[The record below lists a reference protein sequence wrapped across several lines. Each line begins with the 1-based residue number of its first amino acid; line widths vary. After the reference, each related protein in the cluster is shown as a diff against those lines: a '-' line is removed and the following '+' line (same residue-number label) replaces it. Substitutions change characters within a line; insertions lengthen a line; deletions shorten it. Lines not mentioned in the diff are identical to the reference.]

1 MAKATTSIRRQLILM
16 VATVLIVIN
25 VVALW
30 SAHIYANRAAKES
43 YDRLL
48 YGSALQMAENI
59 NILDSNFFIDLPVSA
74 FETLA
79 LSTSDRAFYSII
91 NGQYRVLTG
100 YKDLPNIPFTQL
112 LQQSSEKEKFI
123 PIYYEAMYRGETVRF
138 VALGKRLLEADSVN
152 DVFIIVGQT
161 LDARRAAATEIS
173 QMALQFVTLFFFI
186 TLLLLLF
193 VIWRVLQPL
202 QAIKQAITERSPQ
215 ELSPLEANVPSEIAP
230 LLKSI
235 NYFMAQLDNTLSR
248 LKRFTAEAAHQI
260 RTPLAGLN
268 SQAQNALDETDEV
281 LRQKQLQHIL
291 ESSNVLTNTVNQ
303 LLSRATLTHRYQSHP
318 FSPVSLDHVT
328 KETCRELAVWALE
341 QQVEIEYLGDI
352 QVTINGDEFALK
364 QMLQNIIENAIKYS
378 PKGSVVEV
386 ELMVMDELSE
396 TSVVLQ
402 IRDQGIGV
410 PDQDKEH
417 IFEYFYRSPDNFASG
432 SGIGLSI
439 AKEVAEHHDAR
450 FHLKDNQPTGLIVE
464 VIFPQRKGLSY
475 ES

>member
-1 MAKATTSIRRQLILM
+1 MAKATASIRRQLIIM
-16 VATVLIVIN
+16 VAMVLIVIN
-25 VVALW
+25 AVALW
-30 SAHIYANRAAKES
+30 SAHIYANRASEES

-59 NILDSNFFIDLPVSA
+59 NILDSQVFIDLPVSA

-79 LSTSDRAFYSII
+79 LSNSDRAFYAIM
-91 NGQYRVLTG
+91 NGQYQVLTG
-100 YKDLPNIPFTQL
+100 YNDLPNIPFTQL
-112 LQQSSEKEKFI
+112 LRQSREKEKFT
-123 PIYYEAMYRGETVRF
+123 PIYYETEYHGERVRF
-138 VALGKRLLEADSVN
+138 VALGKRLLEADSVS

-161 LDARRAAATEIS
+161 LDARRVAATEIR
-173 QMALQFVTLFFFI
+173 QMALQFVVSFFFI
-186 TLLLLLF
+186 TLFLLLF

-202 QAIKQAITERSPQ
+202 QAIKQAITERSSQ
-215 ELSPLEANVPSEIAP
+215 ELSPLETNVPSEIAP

-235 NYFMAQLDNTLSR
+235 NYFMAQLDTTLER
-248 LKRFTAEAAHQI
+248 LKRFTTEAAHQI

-268 SQAQNALDETDEV
+268 SQAQNAIDETDEA

-291 ESSNVLTNTVNQ
+291 QSSNVLSNTVNQ

-318 FSPVSLDHVT
+318 FSPVSLDLLT
-328 KETCRELAVWALE
+328 KDVCRDLVVWGLE
-341 QQVEIEYLGDI
+341 RQVEIEYLGNI
-352 QVTINGDEFALK
+352 QVTIDGDEFALK

-378 PKGSVVEV
+378 PNGRVVEV
-386 ELMVMDELSE
+386 ELMVIKELSKRFI
-396 TSVVLQ
+396 VLQ

-417 IFEYFYRSPDNFASG
+417 IFEYFYRSPDNLSSG

-464 VIFPQRKGLSY
+464 VIFPQRKGMSY